1 MFHKSKGF
9 IIFVITKTFTSMKMY
24 TKACN
29 DKREITTFINEKGI
43 KKDDIITVFQDH
55 DGLYV
60 LMYYAEE

>member
-1 MFHKSKGF
+1 
-9 IIFVITKTFTSMKMY
+9 MKMY

-29 DKREITTFINEKGI
+29 DKREITTFINKKGI
-43 KKDDIITVFQDH
+43 RKEDIITVFQDK